1 MAETLPARVLGDE
14 THPRRGEGPN
24 SWPAIQIGESPR
36 ISDETRRHPLG
47 LKNLDE
53 LLILTFFRFSAVIF
67 VMAAKFV
74 RLTTRTA
81 RWANLE
87 RLGHGRV
94 ISGGF
99 HQISPAEGPK
109 KVPRTTAGGSEATFC
124 ATDLIKSVRKA
135 VNSVAEL
142 TQSVTDSVHSVT
154 ELTKSV
160 GWHGMVNSV
169 LIRSG
174 VDLTQSVMES
184 IKSVTQLT
192 QSATE
197 SVKAVMDLIK
207 WFTDLI
213 HSATL
218 FSAFDRDGHAA
229 ALPMTLSVPDQNTSA
244 TDQPRHRE
252 RGFRTPARVS

>member
-1 MAETLPARVLGDE
+1 
-14 THPRRGEGPN
+14 
-24 SWPAIQIGESPR
+24 
-36 ISDETRRHPLG
+36 
-47 LKNLDE
+47 
-53 LLILTFFRFSAVIF
+53 
-67 VMAAKFV
+67 MAAKFV

-81 RWANLE
+81 RATSLE
-87 RLGHGRV
+87 RLGQGRV

-99 HQISPAEGPK
+99 RQVSRAEGLETVSK
-109 KVPRTTAGGSEATFC
+109 ATVGGSEATFC

-142 TQSVTDSVHSVT
+142 TKSVTESVHSVT
-154 ELTKSV
+154 DLTKSV

-184 IKSVTQLT
+184 VKSVTQLT

-197 SVKAVMDLIK
+197 SVKSVTDLIK
-207 WFTDLI
+207 CVTDLI

-229 ALPMTLSVPDQNTSA
+229 ALPIPLSVPDKNTSA

-252 RGFRTPARVS
+252 RGFRTPARVPRWATCRHACVGVASLFQPKHHETLWQKFQSRGTALIPKINLCAGAAA